1 MIEKSISSAINQ
13 DRLWERHMEL
23 AKIGAT
29 SKGGVNREAFTNEE
43 IKARKLL
50 AKWSENRGFS
60 CSIDPIGNLFF
71 RREGKNPDSEPVV
84 TGSHIDSQPTG
95 GKFDGAYGVLAG
107 LEVLESAEDLGIETN
122 RPLEDTIRAK

>member
-1 MIEKSISSAINQ
+1 MTEKSISSAINQ

-50 AKWSENRGFS
+50 AKW
-60 CSIDPIGNLFF
+60 
-71 RREGKNPDSEPVV
+71 
-84 TGSHIDSQPTG
+84 
-95 GKFDGAYGVLAG
+95 
-107 LEVLESAEDLGIETN
+107 
-122 RPLEDTIRAK
+122 